1 MLTTLGQPGLLAR
14 MQAHMRAHG
23 STHACSHAYAHARA
37 GVRPTCIE
45 YPEYA
50 QPALST
56 QSNPSAV
63 STRRSATERNVALG
77 DRRVGAEPLELI
89 VAGSPNRG
97 LAGFGPA
104 CHVGA
109 ACQVPAK
116 LVRTVL
122 PAALQI
128 LPPDLVPQVVTAV
141 LKSLPAD
148 SLAEAAPTIL
158 RAVPTRLI
166 PSVLPA
172 ALEALS
178 EDLAPLVV
186 TAVLTALPAESLPDI
201 APSVL
206 RAVSRPWLAHLQL
219 LRLWP

>member
-1 MLTTLGQPGLLAR
+1 MDQ
-14 MQAHMRAHG
+14 
-23 STHACSHAYAHARA
+23 S
-37 GVRPTCIE
+37 
-45 YPEYA
+45 
-50 QPALST
+50 
-56 QSNPSAV
+56 QSNKTHLSDAVVLESLANTGETSAIIG
-63 STRRSATERNVALG
+63 ALPT
-77 DRRVGAEPLELI
+77 VVLEAILAQIIPHVFNALPLEQIAPTI
-89 VAGSPNRG
+89 VRALQSSSNARW
-97 LAGFGPA
+97 
-104 CHVGA
+104 
-109 ACQVPAK
+109 
-116 LVRTVL
+116 TVL

-206 RAVSRPWLAHLQL
+206 RAVSRPRLARLQL
-219 LRLWP
+219 LGLRP